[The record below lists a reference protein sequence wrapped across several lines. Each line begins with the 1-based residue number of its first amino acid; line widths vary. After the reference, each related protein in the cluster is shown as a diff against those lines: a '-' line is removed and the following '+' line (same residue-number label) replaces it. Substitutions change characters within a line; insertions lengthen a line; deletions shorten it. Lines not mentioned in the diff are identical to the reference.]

1 MHRGKMNSTEWEN
14 IKQVFLTA
22 LDMPEQKRDEY
33 LAECDEH
40 VRAKVEKLLRA
51 DKNAES
57 FIVEPAIIDTG
68 LIKETE
74 HDPFMNGNIDG
85 YKIIREIGH
94 GGMGTVYLANR
105 DGESFDKTVAL
116 KLVKR
121 GMDTNAV
128 LKRFVMERSILAQLE
143 HPNIAG
149 LIDGGT
155 TPDGLPYFVM
165 EYVDGQ
171 PVTKYC
177 GANNLSIIERLEL
190 FQKVCGAVS
199 YAHANLVVHRD
210 VKPSNIL
217 VTQDGTPK
225 LLDFGI
231 AKLLHPDWSLDT
243 AEATATMFRILTPEY
258 ASPEQIR
265 GLPVTTASD
274 VYSLGVVLYEL
285 LTGERPYNIESR
297 LPEEVA
303 QIVLTEEPL
312 KPSDAGT
319 RGSNKAETDPKSK
332 IQNPKL
338 LKGDLDNIILKALR
352 KEPERRYQS
361 VQEFSEDIRRHL
373 TGLPVTATADTTF
386 YRIEKFVKRHR
397 AGVFAGSLI
406 FFTLLIATTITAWQ
420 GVVARREQ
428 AKAEQR
434 FNEVRQLANTVLF
447 EYHDGIARLPG
458 STPLRE
464 KMVKDALRYL
474 DNLAAENI
482 DDASLQSEL
491 ATAYFKV
498 GEVQGSPGNSS
509 LGDYGGALES
519 FRKSLTIR
527 ESLVASDSN
536 NTSLKLDLA
545 QSYQLVGHTS
555 QVTDDL
561 PAAFENYQKA
571 FAIFDSMPRE
581 ALEAKRSYATLH
593 TRFAKALSSSGDHAK
608 ALENYRLA
616 TAFLN
621 ELISLNP
628 DNRALKRDLGISL
641 QLLGDEL
648 ERSVELKEALSVQR
662 QAFVVLEPLRVETDA
677 GSKRDLSSAY
687 GRIGDVLFKL
697 GEYKEALAMQQKV
710 LASSQEILRVDPT
723 DARARRDVQVD
734 YYTIARNY
742 SELGRMSEAL
752 VSLQKCIDF
761 AAAAVAANP
770 ESSEARGDLAVAYY
784 YFGEMHE
791 KNNDLRSAF
800 ENYRKAT
807 EIEEA
812 MSAADPSNIS
822 LLDNLSEDLL
832 KVSDIAMKL
841 GHPADA
847 VAGYLKALSIREKI
861 QADAEEKGESRGVT
875 ANIYEGLGDYYLSQ
889 SRIEGRLE
897 NLNEAKK
904 RYEQSL
910 EIWKSLAEN
919 GILLAKDTTKPAQM
933 RQKITKCDRALG
945 N

>member
-1 MHRGKMNSTEWEN
+1 MNSTEWEH
-14 IKQVFLTA
+14 IKHVFLTA
-22 LDMPEQKRDEY
+22 FDMPEQQRDEY

-57 FIVEPAIIDTG
+57 FIVEPAVIDTG

-74 HDPFMNGNIDG
+74 HDPFIDGNIDG

-177 GANNLSIIERLEL
+177 GANNLSIRERLEL
-190 FQKVCGAVS
+190 FQKVCAAVS

-265 GLPVTTASD
+265 GLAVTTASD

-312 KPSDAGT
+312 KPSDART
-319 RGSNKAETDPKSK
+319 RGHDKATTDPKSK
-332 IQNPKL
+332 IQNVKS

-406 FFTLLIATTITAWQ
+406 FFTLLVATTVTAWQ
-420 GVVARREQ
+420 ANRANIER

-434 FNEVRQLANTVLF
+434 FEDVRKLANSVVF
-447 EYHDGIARLPG
+447 ELHDSIENLPG
-458 STPLRE
+458 STPSRE
-464 KMVKDALRYL
+464 LLVTRALEYL
-474 DNLAAENI
+474 DKLASEPESPNQLKMELADAYDKIGDIQGGLNTSQLGQHEKAFESYRKSLAIRETLVASEPNNSEFRSKLATGYSKIADLLWLEIKVKESEEMYQKSFELFSKLAAESPTDKEIRYKLAVCQHYLARILVVNGKTQEGITNARQAVAHLEELSASNPNDEKFQQGLTVGYDRVAEIEQMALHNYSEALLFYRKSQVISQKLLTADPQNTKLRRGVAVSFYNI
-482 DDASLQSEL
+482 A
-491 ATAYFKV
+491 
-498 GEVQGSPGNSS
+498 EVLEKLNKYQE
-509 LGDYGGALES
+509 ALENS
-519 FRKSLTIR
+519 QKSLAIFTELLAADPKNEEFRQIVAAFETQVSGLLTKNGKPADAIKKLEKSLEVLNKQLVESHQNEIINFRIGVIHANLGVAYLALGSSQKSLTNLQTAKSNLQKSLTIYQGFLANG
-527 ESLVASDSN
+527 SLVGEDAERIPMVEQA
-536 NTSLKLDLA
+536 LKKC
-545 QSYQLVGHTS
+545 
-555 QVTDDL
+555 
-561 PAAFENYQKA
+561 EEEIK
-571 FAIFDSMPRE
+571 
-581 ALEAKRSYATLH
+581 
-593 TRFAKALSSSGDHAK
+593 
-608 ALENYRLA
+608 RLA
-616 TAFLN
+616 
-621 ELISLNP
+621 
-628 DNRALKRDLGISL
+628 
-641 QLLGDEL
+641 
-648 ERSVELKEALSVQR
+648 
-662 QAFVVLEPLRVETDA
+662 
-677 GSKRDLSSAY
+677 
-687 GRIGDVLFKL
+687 
-697 GEYKEALAMQQKV
+697 
-710 LASSQEILRVDPT
+710 
-723 DARARRDVQVD
+723 
-734 YYTIARNY
+734 
-742 SELGRMSEAL
+742 
-752 VSLQKCIDF
+752 
-761 AAAAVAANP
+761 
-770 ESSEARGDLAVAYY
+770 
-784 YFGEMHE
+784 
-791 KNNDLRSAF
+791 
-800 ENYRKAT
+800 RK
-807 EIEEA
+807 
-812 MSAADPSNIS
+812 
-822 LLDNLSEDLL
+822 
-832 KVSDIAMKL
+832 
-841 GHPADA
+841 
-847 VAGYLKALSIREKI
+847 
-861 QADAEEKGESRGVT
+861 
-875 ANIYEGLGDYYLSQ
+875 
-889 SRIEGRLE
+889 
-897 NLNEAKK
+897 
-904 RYEQSL
+904 
-910 EIWKSLAEN
+910 
-919 GILLAKDTTKPAQM
+919 
-933 RQKITKCDRALG
+933 
-945 N
+945 

>member
-1 MHRGKMNSTEWEN
+1 MDSTEWEN
-14 IKQVFLTA
+14 IKEVFLTA
-22 LDMPEQKRDEY
+22 LEMPEQKRAEY

-40 VRAKVEKLLRA
+40 VRARVEKLLRA

-57 FIVEPAIIDTG
+57 FIVEPAVIDTG

-74 HDPFMNGNIDG
+74 HDPFIDGNIDG

-94 GGMGTVYLANR
+94 GGMGTVYLAR
-105 DGESFDKTVAL
+105 RSDESFDKTVAL

-177 GANNLSIIERLEL
+177 GANALSIRERLEL
-190 FQKVCGAVS
+190 FQKVCTAVS

-265 GLPVTTASD
+265 GLAVTTASD

-303 QIVLTEEPL
+303 QIVLSEEPL
-312 KPSDAGT
+312 KPSDAAT
-319 RGSNKAETDPKSK
+319 RGGNRAETDPKSK
-332 IQNPKL
+332 IQNPKQ

-397 AGVFAGSLI
+397 AGVFTGSLI

-474 DNLAAENI
+474 DNLAAESNN
-482 DDASLQSEL
+482 DATLQSEL

-498 GEVQGSPGNSS
+498 GEVQGAPGKSS
-509 LGDYGGALES
+509 LGDYGGGLES
-519 FRKSLTIR
+519 FRKSLVIR
-527 ESLVASDSN
+527 QKLFENDPN
-536 NTSLKLDLA
+536 NEQIKLDLSRSH
-545 QSYQLVGHTS
+545 QMVGHLS

-561 PAAFENYQKA
+561 PAALENYGKA
-571 FAIFDSMPRE
+571 FAILDSMPMARRD
-581 ALEAKRSYATLH
+581 LGTLH
-593 TRFAKALSSSGDHAK
+593 TRFATALAMSGK
-608 ALENYRLA
+608 LPEGIENFRKSHSIIS
-616 TAFLN
+616 
-621 ELISLNP
+621 ELIAQNP
-628 DNRALKRDLGISL
+628 DDRDLRRDLGKNSV
-641 QLLGDEL
+641 LLGDAL
-648 ERSVELKEALSVQR
+648 EEDGKLDEALGIQR
-662 QAFVVLEPLRVETDA
+662 TAYAILQPLVSENDTDSQRAAMSAF
-677 GSKRDLSSAY
+677 

-697 GEYKEALAMQQKV
+697 GKYREALEIQQKS
-710 LASSQEILRVDPT
+710 LAADRKTLLLDPNN
-723 DARARRDVQVD
+723 ALARRDVQVD
-734 YYTIARNY
+734 YHKIARNY
-742 SELGRMSEAL
+742 SELGQMKEAIAN
-752 VSLQKCIDF
+752 QRKCVEICEK
-761 AAAAVAANP
+761 AVAANP
-770 ESSEARGDLAVAYY
+770 ESSESRGDLGVAF
-784 YFGEMHE
+784 YFLAAMFE
-791 KNNDLRSAF
+791 KAGNLKEALNF
-800 ENYRKAT
+800 YRKT
-807 EIEEA
+807 IEIEEA
-812 MSAADPSNIS
+812 NAKADPSNAS
-822 LLDNLSEDLL
+822 TATNLSEDYVTIGGVLL
-832 KVSDIAMKL
+832 KL
-841 GHPADA
+841 GKRTEALD
-847 VAGYLKALSIREKI
+847 GYLKALKIREQLAAASPETPSGRAITAKLY
-861 QADAEEKGESRGVT
+861 ES
-875 ANIYEGLGDYYLSQ
+875 LGDYYFTQ
-889 SRIEGRLE
+889 DVKQ
-897 NLNEAKK
+897 AKS

-910 EIWKSLAEN
+910 AIWHDLQRENTILASDAKKPDEVGRKIEKCAAKLNSN
-919 GILLAKDTTKPAQM
+919 G
-933 RQKITKCDRALG
+933 
-945 N
+945 